1 MATIDS
7 NIIIPSDDLSEF
19 LSLDKKQ
26 SYTVAKWKV
35 EKTIK
40 LALYKNVVPALK
52 YVNGNPYIVMKLN
65 EKGKPFFKVVFDLE
79 GSDYKEYDVS
89 YEITSKSIT
98 EGTAPYVAGDI
109 LNLDTVEFC
118 IETKYGNKHL
128 FVRGE
133 VLKL

>member
-1 MATIDS
+1 MATI
-7 NIIIPSDDLSEF
+7 NTIIPSDDLSEF

-35 EKTIK
+35 TKTVK
-40 LALYKNVVPALK
+40 LALYKNIVPALK
-52 YVNGNPYIVMKLN
+52 FINGNPYIVMKIN
-65 EKGKPFFKVVFDLE
+65 EKGKPFFKVVFDLKD
-79 GSDYKEYDVS
+79 SDYKEYDVS

-98 EGTAPYVAGDI
+98 EGTAPYKAGDV

-118 IETKYGNKHL
+118 IEEKYDNKHL

-133 VLKL
+133 VLE